1 MLDARHTPDDQPDQA
16 LAALPHVATR
26 CLRACSSS
34 DHTHAE
40 QLRAGHNRRHAPRL
54 HVASERAEI
63 RAREMG
69 EEAR

>member
-1 MLDARHTPDDQPDQA
+1 MFDAHTSSDDQLVQT

-26 CLRACSSS
+26 CLLACSSH

-40 QLRAGHNRRHAPRL
+40 ELRAGHNRRHAPRL

-63 RAREMG
+63 RAREIG
-69 EEAR
+69 REAR